1 MNNNFAKI
9 FSSLAMAGV
18 LTFTSVAAQAA
29 EAVNAE
35 YADTL
40 SIESRAANIKSIYKA
55 NYPEDADLIDCIVD
69 SIISDEEF
77 IGCFEADGEIAF
89 QIVSNALDESL
100 EPKTALYSFGNEMYY
115 SKYSSY
121 TCKQLNNY
129 YDGPAAVVM
138 ALMGSGCIDYTQ
150 NKNTLDTYQRQ
161 AASDMGTDST
171 NNTSTWRMT
180 DYLQEKYVK
189 KFGQNTRHAFQT
201 RVFNT
206 SNADYILWY
215 IQVALDWD
223 TEPIIKIPNRGSLY
237 NHRGETGTLYITV
250 NTADEQGQYIVYTDP
265 SVDNGQ
271 GKSLSY
277 DELKELTE
285 SGNVWMSSFS

>member
-18 LTFTSVAAQAA
+18 LTFTGIAAQAA

-35 YADTL
+35 YTDTL

-69 SIISDEEF
+69 SIITDDEF
-77 IGCFEADGEIAF
+77 IRCFEANEEVAF
-89 QIVSNALDESL
+89 QIVADALDESL

-121 TCKQLNNY
+121 PCKQLNNY

-150 NKNTLDTYQRQ
+150 NKSTLDSYQRD
-161 AASDMGTDST
+161 AAKAMGTDD
-171 NNTSTWRMT
+171 NKKTSIYDIT
-180 DYLQEKYVK
+180 DYLQKKYVE
-189 KFGQNTRHAFQT
+189 KFGPNTGGSFKT
-201 RVFNT
+201 KVFNK
-206 SNADYILWY
+206 SNADLILSCIY
-215 IQVALDWD
+215 SSLDSE
-223 TEPIIKIPNRGSLY
+223 TEPIIEIPDRSVLY
-237 NHRGETGTLYITV
+237 SHRNETGPLYITV
-250 NTADEQGQYIVYTDP
+250 EVADDQGQYIVYTDP
-265 SVDNGQ
+265 ALDKGT
-271 GKSLSY
+271 GKSISY
-277 DELKELTE
+277 DELKALAEK
-285 SGNVWMSSFS
+285 GNVWMSMYS